1 MAGGGRYYYVS
12 SSFPILFPC
21 YVQDGQTPLF
31 VAATEGHVRVAQLL
45 LSRGAD
51 VTHQTKVRL
60 SLLVPKIML
69 LQLTRYTTAH
79 LITITRKYDYSLVN
93 TFLCNWI
100 AAGMLMHTPLTMRLL
115 LYLQRVL

>member
-1 MAGGGRYYYVS
+1 MHKCEAAPWQVVGGSYNYV

-31 VAATEGHVRVAQLL
+31 IAAMKGHVRVAQLL

-69 LQLTRYTTAH
+69 L
-79 LITITRKYDYSLVN
+79 
-93 TFLCNWI
+93 
-100 AAGMLMHTPLTMRLL
+100 
-115 LYLQRVL
+115 